1 MSSSDHTL
9 DNQSSVKDKIKIII
23 LLAMPAVAENFF
35 QTLLGFVDTLFVSKI
50 GLAEVSAVGVTNA
63 ILAIYF
69 AVFMAVGVAVNVYIA
84 NFLGAG
90 KIEKARHIAQQAIL
104 LAVLLGIVFGLITL
118 FFAEPLLLMMGIESE
133 VLKAGSLYFKIV
145 GIPSIFMSLMFVLSS
160 ILRGAG
166 DTKSPMKVSII
177 VNIVHV
183 VLDYIL
189 IFGLWFIPSYGIAG
203 AALATVLA
211 RLIGTVVLFLYVNKT
226 KEISF
231 RKDYWKIDKEHQLE
245 LLSLGSPAAIERLAM
260 RAGQIVYFGFI
271 VALGTNTFAAHQI
284 AGNIEVFSYMIA
296 YGFSAAATTLVG
308 RHMGA
313 NNYCEAKEYARLSTY
328 IAVVFMSLF
337 GLLLFL
343 FGEWTGSLF
352 TGNQTV
358 IGEID
363 VALKIAAVFQPFLAV
378 MLVLTG
384 AYQGA
389 NNTKFPMYLT
399 IIGMWAIRTGAVY
412 VLAIT
417 FDWGLAG
424 VWIAIGLDIIF
435 RAIVLWVR
443 FRRDRWASKTKEK
456 IAKCHPRTRN
466 AQLSKSVNNY

>member
-69 AVFMAVGVAVNVYIA
+69 AVFMAVGVAVNVFIA

-203 AALATVLA
+203 AAFATVLA
-211 RLIGTVVLFLYVNKT
+211 RVIGTIFLFQYVNKT

-308 RHMGA
+308 RYMGA
-313 NNYCEAKEYARLSTY
+313 NNYCEAKEYARLSTF
-328 IAVVFMSLF
+328 IAVAFMSLF

-343 FGEWTGSLF
+343 FGEWAGSLF

-443 FRRDRWASKTKEK
+443 FKRDRWASKTKEK
-456 IAKCHPRTRN
+456 IAECHPRTRN